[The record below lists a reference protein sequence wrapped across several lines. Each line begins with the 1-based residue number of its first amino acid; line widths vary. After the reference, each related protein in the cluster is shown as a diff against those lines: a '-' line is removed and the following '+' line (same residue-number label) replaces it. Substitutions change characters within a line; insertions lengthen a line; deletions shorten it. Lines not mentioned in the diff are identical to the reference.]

1 MMLIIATLSVPPMTV
16 PTLHV
21 VTPLAIVPALAW

>member
-1 MMLIIATLSVPPMTV
+1 MTLIIPKLPVPPMTV

-21 VTPLAIVPALAW
+21 VAALVIVPALAG